1 MFKPLS
7 NRVLIKRASLAQKSS
22 GGIIIPET
30 ITDKPLRGDVI
41 AVGPGKRIKDMIVP
55 MAVTVGDTVIF
66 TKHDLIDITVDG
78 EELLIINEDNLIAIL
93 EG

>member
-7 NRVLIKRASLAQKSS
+7 NKVLVKRAEFAQKSS

-30 ITDKPLRGDVI
+30 ISDKPLRGEVI
-41 AVGPGKRIKDMIVP
+41 SVGPGKRVKEILVP
-55 MAVTVGDTVIF
+55 MTVSVGDTVLF
-66 TKHDLIDITVDG
+66 TKHDLIDIKIDN
-78 EELLIINEDNLIAIL
+78 ENFLIIEEDNIVAIL